1 MRILQ
6 IAALSAALLGASIA
20 QAGTKSGA
28 TGTDRFYTGSALTED
43 IDAPRDVFVAGRSVT
58 AKGKAGGDVHV
69 AGFDVD
75 VETKTAADLY
85 AMGAT
90 VTIRAAVGEDLSAM
104 GFTLR
109 TAQSAATR
117 GNARL
122 MAETITI
129 DGPVSGALSATAR
142 EIVLNAEVGGDT
154 RMIAETITFGP
165 NAKVQGKLTYS
176 TEREIAVPDRVATAD
191 RVTFEK
197 IDRARITREMR
208 ETWDVTEFPV
218 LPSFISM
225 LSGFLLTL
233 AFFLILGAV
242 FLTFFP
248 KPISK
253 MRKNIGA
260 QPGQMALVGVVG
272 LSLLF
277 GLVPVTALTIVGL
290 PVVLIAILAIIIIWT
305 LGYILAAY
313 SIAMRVWQAFGGELD
328 PGKAARLVALG
339 IAVICVTILNF
350 IPFVGWIVNYTLV
363 LLGIGAM
370 THALFTWYIPNT
382 SATHDV
388 DMNPKSE
395 ES

>member
-6 IAALSAALLGASIA
+6 IAALSAALIGASTV
-20 QAGTKSGA
+20 QAETVSGA
-28 TGTDRFYTGSALTED
+28 TGTDRFFAGSALTED

-58 AKGKAGGDVHV
+58 AKGQAGGDVHV

-85 AMGAT
+85 AIGASVT
-90 VTIRAAVGEDLSAM
+90 VRAEVGEDLSAM
-104 GFTLR
+104 GFNVR
-109 TAQSAATR
+109 TAQSATTR

-129 DGPVSGALSATAR
+129 DGPVGGALSATAR
-142 EIVLNAEVGGDT
+142 EIVLNADVGGDT
-154 RMIAETITFGP
+154 RLIAETITFGP
-165 NAKVQGKLTYS
+165 NAKVQGKLSYS
-176 TEREIAVPDRVATAD
+176 TEDEIAVPERVAPET

-197 IDRARITREMR
+197 IDRTEFMREMQ
-208 ETWDVTEFPV
+208 ENWDVTEYPV

-233 AFFLILGAV
+233 GLFVILGAI

-248 KPISK
+248 KPVSK

-260 QPGQMALVGVVG
+260 QPGQMALAGVVG

-290 PVVLIAILAIIIIWT
+290 PVVLIAILAIIVIWT

-328 PGKAARLVALG
+328 PSKVARLVALT

-363 LLGIGAM
+363 LLGVGAM
-370 THALFTWYIPNT
+370 THALFTWYVPT
-382 SATHDV
+382 ASATRDI
-388 DMNPKSE
+388 DMNLKSE